1 MADDMGWSPKTKGQE
16 EARQG
21 KEEFSKIWRIR

>member
-1 MADDMGWSPKTKGQE
+1 MADDMGWSSKTKGQE

-21 KEEFSKIWRIR
+21 KVEFSKIQI